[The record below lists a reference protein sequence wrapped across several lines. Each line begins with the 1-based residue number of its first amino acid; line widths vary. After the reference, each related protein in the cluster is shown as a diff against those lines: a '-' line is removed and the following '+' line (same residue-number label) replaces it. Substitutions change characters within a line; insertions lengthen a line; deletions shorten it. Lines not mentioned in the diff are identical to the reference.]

1 MTDQK
6 TARLVLGEALR
17 TGGDFSELY
26 MQDTESNNLSMVDGS
41 VEEAAYSRIK
51 GAGVRVLKGTKCAYA
66 YTADTSEEALI
77 ATARAAAAAID
88 DVCEGTTTS
97 FAVRDYKTAPKVAF
111 SDIDN
116 ARRIALL
123 KEGTAAAKAYSPEIS
138 QVTARYLDVDH
149 KIMVCNS
156 EGVWAEDRRPRTRV
170 FVQAIASKDGEAQT
184 GYVSPGL
191 GMGFEA
197 FEHINMTDVGREAAK
212 TAVTMLHAPQCP
224 AGTVPVVID
233 GGFGGVILHE
243 ACVHSLEATS
253 VSKGNSEFCGKL
265 GQKIASDI
273 VNAVDDGTMPGE
285 WGTINVD
292 DEGTPAQRNLLIENG
307 VLKSYLFDMLGA
319 RRMPH
324 PLTGSSRRQSYRY
337 APTSRMTN
345 TFFAPGNH
353 DSEEM
358 IATMGDGLFAAKM
371 GGGSVN
377 PLTGEFNFAV
387 LEGYWVKNGKIY
399 CPVRGATLIGKGAE
413 VLLKIDRIGKEMWM
427 GQGMCGSGSG
437 SIPTN
442 VGQPRIR
449 VESIVVG
456 GKGGAL

>member
-212 TAVTMLHAPQCP
+212 TAVTMLHAPQ
-224 AGTVPVVID
+224 
-233 GGFGGVILHE
+233 
-243 ACVHSLEATS
+243 
-253 VSKGNSEFCGKL
+253 
-265 GQKIASDI
+265 
-273 VNAVDDGTMPGE
+273 
-285 WGTINVD
+285 
-292 DEGTPAQRNLLIENG
+292 
-307 VLKSYLFDMLGA
+307 
-319 RRMPH
+319 
-324 PLTGSSRRQSYRY
+324 
-337 APTSRMTN
+337 
-345 TFFAPGNH
+345 
-353 DSEEM
+353 
-358 IATMGDGLFAAKM
+358 
-371 GGGSVN
+371 
-377 PLTGEFNFAV
+377 
-387 LEGYWVKNGKIY
+387 
-399 CPVRGATLIGKGAE
+399 IGRAH
-413 VLLKIDRIGKEMWM
+413 V
-427 GQGMCGSGSG
+427 
-437 SIPTN
+437 
-442 VGQPRIR
+442 
-449 VESIVVG
+449 
-456 GKGGAL
+456 